1 MRAAAGIAL
10 GGGRLDDGDRGA
22 RLDRVALLDGE
33 RLDHARLVGG
43 DLVLHLHRLDDA
55 DELALLDGLALLDEH
70 LPHVAL
76 QRRDELVGAT
86 APAAALALGPTRLG
100 RRRARAVDTRVHRDT
115 ADGRR
120 PDDLDVEAPPGDLD
134 GVGLLD

>member
-22 RLDRVALLDGE
+22 PPERGAPPDGE
-33 RLDHARLVGG
+33 RLDHAGLVGG

-86 APAAALALGPTRLG
+86 APAAALALAATRLG
-100 RRRARAVDTRVHRDT
+100 RRRARAVDARGHRDAGT
-115 ADGRR
+115 G
-120 PDDLDVEAPPGDLD
+120 
-134 GVGLLD
+134 